1 LVALG
6 PTACDSIRAGGYLPV
21 QAELPFRWDDEPPAT
36 HLLPAGEYPQDRLN
50 RYGPQALAL
59 WELLSIV
66 IGSGGGTGAAIELG
80 QSLTETYESLQ
91 QLYVAGV
98 LELARTPGMTEA
110 RAIRIQAALELG
122 RRMMAMTHEPRCRV
136 NTPGDA
142 AELLMPDMMLLEQ
155 EHMRLILLNSRHEVI
170 STPTVYKGSLNTAVV
185 RVAEVFKDALRQNA
199 AAIVVSHNHPSGD
212 PSPSPEDII
221 VTRNCVEAGKLLGIE
236 VVDHV
241 IIGHNRYVSLKER
254 GLGFD

>member
-1 LVALG
+1 MMIT
-6 PTACDSIRAGGYLPV
+6 PHES
-21 QAELPFRWDDEPPAT
+21 
-36 HLLPAGEYPQDRLN
+36 
-50 RYGPQALAL
+50 RY
-59 WELLSIV
+59 
-66 IGSGGGTGAAIELG
+66 
-80 QSLTETYESLQ
+80 
-91 QLYVAGV
+91 
-98 LELARTPGMTEA
+98 
-110 RAIRIQAALELG
+110 
-122 RRMMAMTHEPRCRV
+122 RV

-170 STPTVYKGSLNTAVV
+170 STPTIYKGSLNTAVV

-212 PSPSPEDII
+212 PSPSPEDIR
-221 VTRNCVEAGKLLGIE
+221 VTRSFVEAGKLLGVDVI
-236 VVDHV
+236 DHV

>member
-1 LVALG
+1 MLSLVLG
-6 PTACDSIRAGGYLPV
+6 P
-21 QAELPFRWDDEPPAT
+21 
-36 HLLPAGEYPQDRLN
+36 
-50 RYGPQALAL
+50 
-59 WELLSIV
+59 
-66 IGSGGGTGAAIELG
+66 GGGAAAAIELG
-80 QSLTETYESLQ
+80 RSLTEAYESLQ
-91 QLYVAGV
+91 QLYVASV

-110 RAIRIQAALELG
+110 RAVRIQAALELG
-122 RRMMAMTHEPRCRV
+122 RRMMAAPREPRYRV

-142 AELLMPDMMLLEQ
+142 VELLMPDMMLLEQ

-170 STPTVYKGSLNTAVV
+170 STPTIYKGSLNTAVV

-212 PSPSPEDII
+212 PSPSPEDIR
-221 VTRNCVEAGKLLGIE
+221 VTRSFVEAGKLLGVDVI
-236 VVDHV
+236 DHV

>member
-1 LVALG
+1 
-6 PTACDSIRAGGYLPV
+6 
-21 QAELPFRWDDEPPAT
+21 
-36 HLLPAGEYPQDRLN
+36 
-50 RYGPQALAL
+50 
-59 WELLSIV
+59 
-66 IGSGGGTGAAIELG
+66 
-80 QSLTETYESLQ
+80 
-91 QLYVAGV
+91 
-98 LELARTPGMTEA
+98 
-110 RAIRIQAALELG
+110 
-122 RRMMAMTHEPRCRV
+122 
-136 NTPGDA
+136 
-142 AELLMPDMMLLEQ
+142 MPDMMLLEQ

-170 STPTVYKGSLNTAVV
+170 ATPTVYKGSLNTAVI

>member
-1 LVALG
+1 M
-6 PTACDSIRAGGYLPV
+6 
-21 QAELPFRWDDEPPAT
+21 
-36 HLLPAGEYPQDRLN
+36 
-50 RYGPQALAL
+50 AL

-66 IGSGGGTGAAIELG
+66 ISSGGGTGAAIELG
-80 QSLTETYESLQ
+80 RTLTESYDSLQ
-91 QLYVAGV
+91 QLYVASV

-122 RRMMAMTHEPRCRV
+122 RRMMAMTHEPRYRV
-136 NTPGDA
+136 VTPGDA

-170 STPTVYKGSLNTAVV
+170 ATPTIYKGSLNTAVV

-212 PSPSPEDII
+212 PSPSPEDIR
-221 VTRNCVEAGKLLGIE
+221 VTRSFVEAGKLLGVE
-236 VVDHV
+236 VIDHV

-254 GLGFD
+254 GLGFN

>member
-1 LVALG
+1 M
-6 PTACDSIRAGGYLPV
+6 
-21 QAELPFRWDDEPPAT
+21 
-36 HLLPAGEYPQDRLN
+36 LPAGEYPRDRLH

-59 WELLSIV
+59 WELLSLV
-66 IGSGGGTGAAIELG
+66 LGPGGGVAAAIELG
-80 QSLTETYESLQ
+80 QAITESYESLQ
-91 QLYVAGV
+91 QLYVAGI
-98 LELARTPGMTEA
+98 LELTRTPGMTEA
-110 RAIRIQAALELG
+110 KAIRLQAALELG
-122 RRMMAMTHEPRCRV
+122 RRMMVTPHESRYRV
-136 NTPGDA
+136 STPGDA

>member
-1 LVALG
+1 
-6 PTACDSIRAGGYLPV
+6 
-21 QAELPFRWDDEPPAT
+21 
-36 HLLPAGEYPQDRLN
+36 LLPDGEYPQDRLH
-50 RYGPQALAL
+50 RCGPQALAL

-66 IGSGGGTGAAIELG
+66 IGPAGGAAAAIELS
-80 QSLTETYESLQ
+80 QMLTETYKSLQ
-91 QLYVAGV
+91 QLYVV
-98 LELARTPGMTEA
+98 SVPELARTPGMTEA
-110 RAIRIQAALELG
+110 RAVRIQAALELG
-122 RRMMAMTHEPRCRV
+122 RRMMSTLHEPRHRV

-170 STPTVYKGSLNTAVV
+170 STPTIYKGSLNTTVV

-199 AAIVVSHNHPSGD
+199 AALVVSHNHPSGD
-212 PSPSPEDII
+212 PSPSPEDIR
-221 VTRNCVEAGKLLGIE
+221 VTRSFVEAGKMLGVE
-236 VVDHV
+236 VIDHV